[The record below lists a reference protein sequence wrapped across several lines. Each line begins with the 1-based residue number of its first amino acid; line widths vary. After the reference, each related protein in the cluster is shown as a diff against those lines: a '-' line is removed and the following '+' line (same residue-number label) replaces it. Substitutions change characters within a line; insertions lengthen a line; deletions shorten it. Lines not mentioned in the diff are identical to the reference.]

1 MYEMYDEVKEADE
14 RKYKYSNINLWLIP
28 EVANN
33 IEEISYYYIREYIRE
48 LLNNPHLILSVP
60 LETATEFFNS
70 HGYILKRLH
79 SKRELHD
86 KWKPLSIGAKKR
98 LYYLLNKKLLE
109 VLNYELQT
117 KTAHPPS
124 TS

>member
-1 MYEMYDEVKEADE
+1 MYEMYDEVKKADE

-33 IEEISYYYIREYIRE
+33 IENVSYYFIREYLRE

-60 LETATEFFNS
+60 LETANEFFNK

-79 SKRELHD
+79 SKRDLHD
-86 KWKPLSIGAKKR
+86 KWKPLSFGAKKR
-98 LYYLLNKKLLE
+98 LYYLINQKLLE
-109 VLNYELQT
+109 VLRDELQIEVT
-117 KTAHPPS
+117 HPPS
-124 TS
+124 S